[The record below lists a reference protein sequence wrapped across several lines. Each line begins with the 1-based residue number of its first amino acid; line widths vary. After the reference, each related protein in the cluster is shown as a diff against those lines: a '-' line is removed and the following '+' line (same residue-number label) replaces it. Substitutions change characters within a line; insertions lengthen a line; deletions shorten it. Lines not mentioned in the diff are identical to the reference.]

1 MIQNKDKK
9 LKIGSVGMSRNAT
22 GMTREKKYQLIELL
36 EELRDEEIQELTKE
50 YNMTE
55 KEIRKMLEREPE
67 DVYEMDDGDCLLQG
81 IDTVLGALS

>member
-1 MIQNKDKK
+1 
-9 LKIGSVGMSRNAT
+9 
-22 GMTREKKYQLIELL
+22 MTREKKYQLIELL

-81 IDTVLGALS
+81 IDTSVGALS

>member
-1 MIQNKDKK
+1 
-9 LKIGSVGMSRNAT
+9 
-22 GMTREKKYQLIELL
+22 MTREKKYQLIELL

-81 IDTVLGALS
+81 IDTILGALS

>member
-1 MIQNKDKK
+1 
-9 LKIGSVGMSRNAT
+9 
-22 GMTREKKYQLIELL
+22 MTREKKYQLMDLL
-36 EELRDEEIQELTKE
+36 EELRDEEIQELAKE

-55 KEIRKMLEREPE
+55 KEIRKMLAREPM

>member
-1 MIQNKDKK
+1 
-9 LKIGSVGMSRNAT
+9 
-22 GMTREKKYQLIELL
+22 MTREKKCQLMDLL
-36 EELRDEEIQELTKE
+36 EELRDEEIKELAEE

-55 KEIRKMLEREPE
+55 KEIRKMLAREPE